1 MVVYET
7 EVLKTRSYKRRS
19 YKIPKKKEIITL
31 RCGLIRRKT
40 ISEVFEFSILACTQ
54 NRQLGNLG
62 KFYLLKY
69 LVVYE
74 TQNQTNNLKEKTL
87 TLRWGLRRKNVNFQ
101 DFRVFDF
108 ALCLKSKTWKPRK
121 VLVYFNFFIVLVVLS
136 MGKIITFHWISY

>member
-1 MVVYET
+1 MIVYET

-19 YKIPKKKEIITL
+19 YKIRKKKEIIAF
-31 RCGLIRRKT
+31 RCGLIIRKI
-40 ISEVFEFSILACTQ
+40 ISEVSEFSILAYTQ

-74 TQNQTNNLKEKTL
+74 TQNQTNDLKEKTL
-87 TLRWGLRRKNVNFQ
+87 TLRWGLRRKNVHFQ

-121 VLVYFNFFIVLVVLS
+121 VLVYFNFLS
-136 MGKIITFHWISY
+136 FWLH